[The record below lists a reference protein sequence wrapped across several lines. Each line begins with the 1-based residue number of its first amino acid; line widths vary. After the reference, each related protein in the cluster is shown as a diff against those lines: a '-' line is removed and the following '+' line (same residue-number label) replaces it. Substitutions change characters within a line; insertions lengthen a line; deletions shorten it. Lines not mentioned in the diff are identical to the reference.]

1 LEGFP
6 QTEAQI
12 NLLKSLK
19 IKPSLVCMFE
29 QPEAETIRRLKNRR
43 MDLETGIF
51 YNMELNAPSDDA
63 VIKRLYE
70 MTEDKEEIVK
80 LRLKTWQGN

>member
-1 LEGFP
+1 
-6 QTEAQI
+6 
-12 NLLKSLK
+12 
-19 IKPSLVCMFE
+19 MFE